1 MKNPEETAATND
13 TEDSRQ
19 PYEPPKMEIEEL
31 FEVVALSCGKLPAQI
46 FRDACRRSPRLS

>member
-1 MKNPEETAATND
+1 MKKPEETAATSD
-13 TEDSRQ
+13 TGDSRQ
-19 PYEPPKMEIEEL
+19 PYEPPQMEIEEL